1 MRVIAG
7 VAKGR
12 RLQGPSGRETR
23 PMMDRVKEALFSSL
37 GSRVT
42 GAAVLD
48 LYAGSGSLGIEALSR
63 GAASATFVE
72 MGRPALA
79 ALRSNLEAVGLPGEV
94 VASDV
99 TAYLARAADQFDL
112 VFVDPPYRL
121 SLALL
126 EDVLAAAAGVL
137 GNGGVMVVHRR
148 AGEAQPKGPEGI
160 TLRDDRRYGD
170 TQLWIYQRG
179 AE

>member
-1 MRVIAG
+1 
-7 VAKGR
+7 
-12 RLQGPSGRETR
+12 
-23 PMMDRVKEALFSSL
+23 MMDRVKEALFSSL
-37 GSRVT
+37 GSRVID
-42 GAAVLD
+42 AAVLD

-79 ALRSNLEAVGLPGEV
+79 SLRSNLELVGLPGEV
-94 VASDV
+94 VATDV
-99 TAYLARAADQFDL
+99 AAYLAGTGDRFDL

-126 EDVLAAAAGVL
+126 EDVLVAAAGVL

-148 AGEAQPKGPEGI
+148 AGEAQPKQPAGI

>member
-12 RLQGPSGRETR
+12 RLQGPPGRDTR

-37 GSRVT
+37 GSRVS

-72 MGRPALA
+72 KGRPALA
-79 ALRSNLEAVGLPGEV
+79 ALRSNLEV
-94 VASDV
+94 VAADV
-99 TAYLARAADQFDL
+99 TTYLAGTGDRFDL

-148 AGEAQPKGPEGI
+148 VGEAQPSGPEGI

-170 TQLWIYQRG
+170 TQLWIYHRV

>member
-7 VAKGR
+7 TAKGR
-12 RLQGPSGRETR
+12 RLQGPPGKDTR
-23 PMMDRVKEALFSSL
+23 PMMDRAKEALFSSL
-37 GSRVT
+37 GSVVE

-72 MGRPALA
+72 MGRPALR
-79 ALRSNLEAVGLPGEV
+79 ALRTNLEVVGLGGEV

-99 TAYLARAADQFDL
+99 TSYLARTGDRFDL

-126 EDVLAAAAGVL
+126 EQVLAAAAGVL

-148 AGEAQPKGPEGI
+148 AGEARPKGPDGI

-170 TQLWIYQRG
+170 TRLWIYQRD
-179 AE
+179 AV